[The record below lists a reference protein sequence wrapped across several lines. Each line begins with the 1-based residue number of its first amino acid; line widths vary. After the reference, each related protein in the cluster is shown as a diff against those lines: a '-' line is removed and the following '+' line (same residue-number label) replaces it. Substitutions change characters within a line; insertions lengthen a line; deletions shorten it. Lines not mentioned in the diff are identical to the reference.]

1 MNWLVE
7 TSTTGNVA
15 DEEPA
20 KTEPGMPPKL
30 VAWRQKLSEKAKQEK
45 KFRFYTLY
53 NLVGHADTLRW
64 AWTLVRR
71 NNGAPGVDGV
81 TFEKI
86 EQQEGGVERLLRE
99 LEQELKEKTYKAQF
113 VRRVYIE
120 KENGKLRPLGI
131 PVIRDRVVQMA
142 VKLVIEPIFE
152 ADFHDC
158 SYGYR
163 PGRSAQ
169 QAIQAIQGHLKDGK
183 SEVYD
188 ADLSG
193 YFDSIPHDKLIACL
207 RMRIVDGSVL
217 RLIRQWLTAP
227 VVEPGETG
235 RGPKVTRNDKGT
247 PQGGVISPLLANIY
261 LHWFEV
267 VLLRELKMRGAA
279 VVGLVR
285 YADDF
290 VILATELS
298 ETLKAFVENKLEG
311 WMGLRINRE
320 KTRCVNIR
328 DVGQRL
334 DFLGYSLRYDRDLR
348 GRPWR
353 YLNVFPSPKSLKR
366 ERAKLRAMTDKRQC
380 FTPVPEL
387 IARVNRHL
395 KGWANYYAYGYPR
408 KAFRDMNYYVRRRLI
423 KHLQRR
429 SQRPYKLPK
438 GQTYYQHLNNLGLI
452 SL

>member
-1 MNWLVE
+1 
-7 TSTTGNVA
+7 
-15 DEEPA
+15 
-20 KTEPGMPPKL
+20 MPLKL

-45 KFRFYTLY
+45 KFRFYSLY
-53 NLVGHADTLRW
+53 SLVCHPDTLRW

-71 NNGAPGVDGV
+71 NKGAPGVDGM
-81 TFEKI
+81 TLEQT
-86 EQQEGGVERLLRE
+86 EQQEGGVERFLKE
-99 LEQELKEKTYKAQF
+99 LEEELKAKTYKAQP

-142 VKLVIEPIFE
+142 VHLVIEPIFE

-169 QAIQAIQGHLKDGK
+169 DAIRSIQKHVKDGK
-183 SEVYD
+183 NEVYD

-193 YFDSIPHDKLIACL
+193 YFDSIPHDKLMACL

-217 RLIRQWLTAP
+217 RLIRQWLRAP
-227 VVEPGETG
+227 VVEPTQKGK
-235 RGPKVTRNDKGT
+235 GPRVTRNDKGT

-267 VLLRELKMRGAA
+267 VLLQELKRGKA
-279 VVGLVR
+279 VAGLVR

-290 VILATELS
+290 VILSGDLS
-298 ETLKAFVENKLEG
+298 ETLIAFIEKKLEG

-320 KTRCVNIR
+320 KTRCFNLKEE
-328 DVGQRL
+328 GQRL

-348 GRPWR
+348 GRPWK

-366 ERAKLRAMTDKRQC
+366 ERAKVRAMTDKRQC
-380 FTPVPEL
+380 FTPIPEL

-395 KGWANYYAYGYPR
+395 NGWANYYAYGYPR
-408 KAFRDMNYYVRRRLI
+408 QAFRDMNSYVRQRMSI
-423 KHLQRR
+423 HLNRR
-429 SQRPYKLPK
+429 SQRPYRWPK
-438 GQTYYQHLNNLGLI
+438 GQTCYQHLDNLGLI
-452 SL
+452 AL

>member
-1 MNWLVE
+1 ME
-7 TSTTGNVA
+7 TSTTGNAVDTA
-15 DEEPA
+15 SG

-30 VAWRQKLSEKAKQEK
+30 VAWRQKLNEKAKQEK
-45 KFRFYTLY
+45 KFRFYSLY
-53 NLVGHADTLRW
+53 SLVFHADTLRW

-71 NNGAPGVDGV
+71 NKGAPGVDGV
-81 TFEKI
+81 TFERI
-86 EQQEGGVERLLRE
+86 EQQEGGVERFLGE
-99 LEQELKEKTYKAQF
+99 LEQELKAKTYKAQL

-169 QAIQAIQGHLKDGK
+169 DAIQTIQRHLKDGK

-193 YFDSIPHDKLIACL
+193 YSDSIPHDKLMACL

-217 RLIRQWLTAP
+217 RLIRQWLKAP
-227 VVEPGETG
+227 VMEPAEKGK
-235 RGPKVTRNDKGT
+235 GPKVTRNDKGT

-267 VLLRELKMRGAA
+267 VLLQELKRGKA
-279 VVGLVR
+279 VAGLVR

-290 VILATELS
+290 VILASDLS
-298 ETLKAFVENKLEG
+298 GTLTAFVEEKLEG

-320 KTRCVNIR
+320 KTRWFNLKEE
-328 DVGQRL
+328 GQRL
-334 DFLGYSLRYDRDLR
+334 DFLGYSLRYDRDLH
-348 GRPWR
+348 GRPR
-353 YLNVFPSPKSLKR
+353 KYLNVFPSPKSLKR
-366 ERAKLRAMTDKRQC
+366 ERAKLQAMTDERQC

-387 IARVNRHL
+387 IARINRHL
-395 KGWANYYAYGYPR
+395 KGWATYYAYGYPR
-408 KAFRDMNYYVRRRLI
+408 KAFRDMNHYVRQRLSI
-423 KHLQRR
+423 HLNRR
-429 SQRPYKLPK
+429 SQRPYKWPK
-438 GQTYYQHLNNLGLI
+438 GQTCYQHLENLGLI
-452 SL
+452 TL

>member
-1 MNWLVE
+1 MNWLME

-15 DEEPA
+15 DEEPVKA
-20 KTEPGMPPKL
+20 DPGMPPKL
-30 VAWRQKLSEKAKQEK
+30 MAWRQKLSEKAKQEK
-45 KFRFYTLY
+45 KFRFYSLY
-53 NLVGHADTLRW
+53 NLVFHPDTLRW

-71 NNGAPGVDGV
+71 NKGAPGVDGV
-81 TFEKI
+81 TFEQI
-86 EQQEGGVERLLRE
+86 EQPEGGVERFLGE
-99 LEQELKEKTYKAQF
+99 LEKELKEKTYKAQF

-169 QAIQAIQGHLKDGK
+169 DAIRSIKEHLKDGK

-217 RLIRQWLTAP
+217 RLIRQWLRAP
-227 VVEPGETG
+227 VVEPAEKGK
-235 RGPKVTRNDKGT
+235 GPKVTRNDKGT

-267 VLLRELKMRGAA
+267 VLLRELGKERIVA
-279 VVGLVR
+279 GLVR

-290 VILATELS
+290 VLLANDLS
-298 ETLKAFVENKLEG
+298 GTLTAFVEDKLEG

-320 KTRCVNIR
+320 KTRCIKLKEA
-328 DVGQRL
+328 GQRL
-334 DFLGYSLRYDRDLR
+334 DFLGYSLRYDRDLQ
-348 GRPWR
+348 GRPWK
-353 YLNVFPSPKSLKR
+353 YLNVFPSPKALKR
-366 ERAKLRAMTDKRQC
+366 ERAKVRAMTDKRQC

-387 IARVNRHL
+387 IERVNRHL
-395 KGWANYYAYGYPR
+395 RGWANYYDYGYPR
-408 KAFRDMNYYVRRRLI
+408 KAFRDMNQYVRKRLQI
-423 KHLQRR
+423 HLNRR
-429 SQRPYKLPK
+429 SQRSYKLPK
-438 GQTYYQHLNNLGLI
+438 GQTYYQHLNGLGLI
-452 SL
+452 TL

>member
-1 MNWLVE
+1 ME
-7 TSTTGNVA
+7 ASTTGNVV
-15 DEEPA
+15 DWEPVR
-20 KTEPGMPPKL
+20 TEPGMPPKL

-45 KFRFYTLY
+45 QFRFYSLY
-53 NLVGHADTLRW
+53 SLISHPDTVGW
-64 AWTLVRR
+64 AWKLARR

-81 TFEKI
+81 TFEQI
-86 EQQEGGVERLLRE
+86 EQQEGGVERFLEE
-99 LEQELKEKTYKAQF
+99 LGQELKAKTYKAQP
-113 VRRVYIE
+113 VRRVYQE

-131 PVIRDRVVQMA
+131 PVIRDRVVQTA
-142 VKLVIEPIFE
+142 VKLIIEPIFE
-152 ADFHDC
+152 ADFNDC

-169 QAIQAIQGHLKDGK
+169 DAIQAIQRHLKDGK

-193 YFDSIPHDKLIACL
+193 YFDSIPHDKLMACV

-217 RLIRQWLTAP
+217 RLIRQWLEAP
-227 VVEPGETG
+227 VVEPTENGKG
-235 RGPKVTRNDKGT
+235 HKVTRNDKGT
-247 PQGGVISPLLANIY
+247 PQGGVISPLLANLY

-267 VLLRELKMRGAA
+267 VLLRELKRGHA
-279 VVGLVR
+279 VAGLVR

-290 VILATELS
+290 VILTGGLS
-298 ETLKAFVENKLEG
+298 EALKAFIEDKLEG

-320 KTRCVNIR
+320 KTRCFNLKE
-328 DVGQRL
+328 DGQRL
-334 DFLGYSLRYDRDLR
+334 DFLGYGLRYDRDLR
-348 GRPWR
+348 GRPWK

-395 KGWANYYAYGYPR
+395 QGWANYYAYGYPR
-408 KAFRDMNYYVRRRLI
+408 QAFRGMNRYVRQRLA
-423 KHLQRR
+423 KHLNRR
-429 SQRPYKLPK
+429 SQRPYKLPT
-438 GQTYYQHLNNLGLI
+438 GQTYYQHLNKLGLI
-452 SL
+452 TL